1 MPAADHQN
9 VRIDGT
15 IDVVVTA
22 TDDET
27 EADRDREAEIEA
39 VDETDTDRDR
49 EAATEAA
56 DETDTKQYVQNLLQ
70 FLANLEKHTHTAR
83 FLSISPEN
91 SSSPRNFSLSLLSLS
106 FISYPLEQ
114 KKNLSLHYVS
124 SPPILS
130 LSLVCFRQQL

>member
-70 FLANLEKHTHTAR
+70 FLANLENTHTPPGSC
-83 FLSISPEN
+83 LLVPKTVLLPEI
-91 SSSPRNFSLSLLSLS
+91 SLSLSSFSFLHFLSS
-106 FISYPLEQ
+106 RTE
-114 KKNLSLHYVS
+114 KKLKSTLRIEPSH
-124 SPPILS
+124 S
-130 LSLVCFRQQL
+130 LSL

>member
-15 IDVVVTA
+15 IDVVV

-91 SSSPRNFSLSLLSLS
+91 SSSPQNFSFSFLHFLS
-106 FISYPLEQ
+106 FRTE
-114 KKNLSLHYVS
+114 KKLKSTLRIEPSH
-124 SPPILS
+124 S

>member
-91 SSSPRNFSLSLLSLS
+91 SSSPRNFSLSLFFLFPS
-106 FISYPLEQ
+106 F
-114 KKNLSLHYVS
+114 
-124 SPPILS
+124 PIL
-130 LSLVCFRQQL
+130 

>member
-70 FLANLEKHTHTAR
+70 FLANLENTHTPPGSC
-83 FLSISPEN
+83 LLVPKTVLLPEI
-91 SSSPRNFSLSLLSLS
+91 SLSLFFLFPS
-106 FISYPLEQ
+106 F
-114 KKNLSLHYVS
+114 
-124 SPPILS
+124 PIL
-130 LSLVCFRQQL
+130 

>member
-15 IDVVVTA
+15 IDVVVT
-22 TDDET
+22 DDET
-27 EADRDREAEIEA
+27 EADLDREAEIEA

-70 FLANLEKHTHTAR
+70 FLANLEKHTPPGSCLLVPKTV
-83 FLSISPEN
+83 LLPKIS
-91 SSSPRNFSLSLLSLS
+91 LSLS

-114 KKNLSLHYVS
+114 KKT
-124 SPPILS
+124 
-130 LSLVCFRQQL
+130 